1 MAEKNY
7 YDILGVGKDASQETI
22 KENFR
27 RLAKKYH
34 PDVSKEPNAEEKFKE
49 IQEAYAVLSDPE
61 KKKMY
66 DTYGTADPQEA
77 QQSQWESDMG
87 GFGFNP
93 FGRGFG
99 RREVKEQ
106 GEDLKIHINLNIDEL
121 YKGVHKK
128 IKVNKQ
134 CTCHRCHG
142 SGSSTNESTTC
153 EHCHGTGMYS
163 KVERTAFGM
172 QQTINTC
179 PYCHGTGKMI
189 KDPCPSCNGTGLEH
203 SIKEVEF
210 DVPAGMSDDSY
221 FVLPRQG
228 NDGPHQGIPGDLI
241 VIVNENKNDKGLT
254 RDDENNLLYNLNT
267 KITDLIYGADVE
279 IPWVEGYKKIHIEPG
294 TQPGKVITRYGEGFP
309 NPNNPNGPKANYK
322 ITINCKIPK
331 VNDLHGKDRE
341 NFDRIKK
348 EGNF

>member
-1 MAEKNY
+1 MEKNY
-7 YDILGVGKDASQETI
+7 YDILGISKNASQDEL
-22 KENFR
+22 KSAYR
-27 RLAKKYH
+27 SLAKRYH
-34 PDVSKEPNAEEKFKE
+34 PDVNKDPDAEEKFKE
-49 IQEAYAVLSDPE
+49 IQEAYAVLSDPQKRE
-61 KKKMY
+61 TY
-66 DTYGTADPQEA
+66 DRYGTVDPEAA
-77 QQSQWESDMG
+77 QQAQWEDVG

-93 FGRGFG
+93 FGGFG
-99 RREVKEQ
+99 ARRLKKER

-121 YKGVHKK
+121 YDGIHKK

-142 SGSSTNESTTC
+142 TGSETNESTTC
-153 EHCHGTGMYS
+153 EHCNGTGMYAH
-163 KVERTAFGM
+163 VERTQFGM
-172 QQTINTC
+172 QQTITSC

-189 KDPCPSCNGTGLEH
+189 TNPCPSCNGTGLE
-203 SIKEVEF
+203 SSTKEIEF
-210 DVPAGMSDDSY
+210 DVPAGMPDDSY
-221 FVLPRQG
+221 FVIPRQG

-241 VIVNENKNDKGLT
+241 VIVNENPNDKGLK

-279 IPWVEGYKKIHIEPG
+279 VPWVHGYKKIHIEPG

-309 NPNNPNGPKANYK
+309 NPNNPKGPKANYK